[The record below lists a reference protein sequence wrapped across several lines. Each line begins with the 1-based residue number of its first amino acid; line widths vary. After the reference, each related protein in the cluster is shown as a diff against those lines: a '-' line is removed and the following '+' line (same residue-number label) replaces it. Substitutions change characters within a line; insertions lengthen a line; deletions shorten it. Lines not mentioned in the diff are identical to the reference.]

1 MGKCCDGDG
10 QGCHV
15 TAVLGGNLIDKQ
27 AGADRLLVWRPISKP
42 PSLLSRLVLSPAA
55 ACRSPT
61 HKTFRSI
68 VAPLS
73 TVGLLRHLACGL
85 GYGLDCRLSVSV
97 VSFFTPPRAFHRS
110 KIQASLEPSPEP
122 KPPRRSL
129 SVRNDPRPK
138 VTKRPEPFP
147 DNSPPRVLLPM
158 SVRDGERCNSA
169 APYSKRLRQHP
180 THDLCIQH
188 LQHMTA
194 RVKYHRFSDYRP
206 CLAAARL
213 SRPLPD
219 PMLPWPWENGAEP
232 FWFLHASMLKMQQR
246 CFQPLVPRHRHVGR
260 VLGAAAPRPAAP
272 PSNIKSPTAC
282 RMHADRLRP
291 RQ

>member
-27 AGADRLLVWRPISKP
+27 TGADRLLVWRPISKP

-68 VAPLS
+68 DAPFVNCRSS
-73 TVGLLRHLACGL
+73 TTSRLQSWIRPGLPSLRL
-85 GYGLDCRLSVSV
+85 GRV
-97 VSFFTPPRAFHRS
+97 FFTPPRAFHRS

-232 FWFLHASMLKMQQR
+232 FWFLQASMLKMQQR

-260 VLGAAAPRPAAP
+260 VLGAAAPHPAAP
-272 PSNIKSPTAC
+272 PSNIKSPTTC